1 MGSLSGSDV
10 DPASDPESEAS
21 DAESMVSWILPADG
35 PGSRFMF
42 LFLLRLSEFPL
53 TLGGVLSS
61 VSLDVCEAGV
71 ADPVC
76 NAAALCLKLQLSP

>member
-21 DAESMVSWILPADG
+21 DAESIVSWIRPADG
-35 PGSRFMF
+35 PGSRFVF

-61 VSLDVCEAGV
+61 LSLDVSEAGT
-71 ADPVC
+71 AEPVC
-76 NAAALCLKLQLSP
+76 KCLKLQLSP

>member
-21 DAESMVSWILPADG
+21 DAESIVSWIRPAAG
-35 PGSRFMF
+35 PGSRFVF

-61 VSLDVCEAGV
+61 VSLDVSEAG
-71 ADPVC
+71 AAEPVC
-76 NAAALCLKLQLSP
+76 KCLKLQLSP